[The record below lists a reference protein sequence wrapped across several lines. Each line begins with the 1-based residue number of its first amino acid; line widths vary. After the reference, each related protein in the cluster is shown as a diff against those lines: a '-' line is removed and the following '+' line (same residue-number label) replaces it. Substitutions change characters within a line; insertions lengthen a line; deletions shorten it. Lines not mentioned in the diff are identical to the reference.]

1 LALAKE
7 NKITIMYTGKF
18 FNERAKSIGLVLVLV
33 ALACLIVYELRYFS
47 SSVLGAFT
55 LYMLLRKPHKRLL
68 AKGWHN
74 TLAVLTLVLSTFLV
88 IIIIGGG
95 ISMVVY
101 TKIQYFDPQ
110 TILDNLKLFHET
122 TIQKWGHAISLDEIF
137 VKGTQWL
144 GSALPGVLSATGNV
158 IANVIL
164 MIFVLFFM
172 LQGSEKFEEGLENFL
187 PISKENIRLLKKE
200 TNHMVI
206 SNAIGI
212 PVIMVLQ
219 GSLSA
224 LAYWFTG
231 AGDPIVW
238 GILTGFAGLIPVI
251 GTVVIWIPLA
261 INLLIGGYIWQGVV
275 LLIWGACVISLI
287 DNGFRMIFLKKYA
300 NVHPLIPLFG
310 VILGINLFGFWGI
323 IFGPLVISGFLLLVK
338 IYHSE
343 FRAV

>member
-1 LALAKE
+1 
-7 NKITIMYTGKF
+7 MYTGKF
-18 FNERAKSIGLVLVLV
+18 FNERAKSIVFFLILVLLGCV
-33 ALACLIVYELRYFS
+33 IVYELRYFS

-68 AKGWHN
+68 AKKWHN
-74 TLAVLTLVLSTFLV
+74 TPAVLMLALLTFLV

-101 TKIQYFDPQ
+101 TKIQNFEPQ
-110 TILDNLKLFHET
+110 TILDNLKLFHDT
-122 TIQKWGHAISLDEIF
+122 TIQKWGHSISLDDIV
-137 VKGTQWL
+137 VKGVQWL
-144 GSALPGVLSATGNV
+144 GTALPGVLSATGNV

-172 LQGSEKFEEGLENFL
+172 LQGSEKFEEGLENLL

-212 PVIMVLQ
+212 PLIMTFQ
-219 GSLSA
+219 AMLSA
-224 LAYWFTG
+224 LGYWFTG
-231 AGDPIVW
+231 AGDPVVW

-251 GTVVIWIPLA
+251 GTVVVWAPLA
-261 INLLIGGYIWQGVV
+261 INLLVGGQIWQGVV
-275 LLIWGACVISLI
+275 LLVWGVCVISLI

-310 VILGINLFGFWGI
+310 VVLGINLFGFWGI

-343 FRAV
+343 FRAVS

>member
-1 LALAKE
+1 
-7 NKITIMYTGKF
+7 MYTGKI
-18 FNERAKSIGLVLVLV
+18 FNERAKAITFLVVL
-33 ALACLIVYELRYFS
+33 ASLACLIVYELRYFS

-55 LYMLLRKPHKRLL
+55 LYVLLRKPYRNLL
-68 AKGWHN
+68 AKGWHK
-74 TLAVLTLVLSTFLV
+74 TVAVIMLVVATFLAIFV
-88 IIIIGGG
+88 IGGG
-95 ISMVVY
+95 ISVVVY
-101 TKIQYFDPQ
+101 TKIDRFDPQ
-110 TILDNLKLFHET
+110 TILENLRLLHDT
-122 TIQKWGHAISLDEIF
+122 TIQKWGHTISPEDMV
-137 VKGTQWL
+137 VKGVQWI

-164 MIFVLFFM
+164 MVFVLFFM
-172 LQGSEKFEEGLENFL
+172 LQGSEKFEQGLDSFL
-187 PISKENIRLLKKE
+187 PISKENIRLLKRE
-200 TNHMVI
+200 TNHMII

-219 GSLSA
+219 ATLSA
-224 LAYWFTG
+224 LAYGFTG

-251 GTVVIWIPLA
+251 GTVVIWVPLA
-261 INLLIGGYIWQGVV
+261 INLLIGGYLWQGIV
-275 LLIWGACVISLI
+275 LLIWGVCIISLI

-343 FRAV
+343 FRTI

>member
-1 LALAKE
+1 
-7 NKITIMYTGKF
+7 MYTGKF
-18 FNERAKSIGLVLVLV
+18 FNERAKAIAFVLILVSLLF
-33 ALACLIVYELRYFS
+33 LIVYELRYFS

-55 LYMLLRKPHKRLL
+55 LYMLLRKPYRRLR
-68 AKGWHN
+68 AKGWHK
-74 TLAVLTLVLSTFLV
+74 TMAVLTLVVSTFLV
-88 IIIIGGG
+88 IIVVGGG
-95 ISMVVY
+95 IASVVY
-101 TKIQYFDPQ
+101 SKMSHFDPQ

-122 TIQKWGHAISLDEIF
+122 TIQEWGHAISLDDIVE
-137 VKGTQWL
+137 KGVQWL

-164 MIFVLFFM
+164 MVFVLFSM
-172 LQGSEKFEEGLENFL
+172 LQGSEKFEDGVANFL
-187 PISKENIRLLKKE
+187 PISKENIQLLKKE

-212 PVIMVLQ
+212 PLIMVCQ
-219 GSLSA
+219 ASLSA

-261 INLLIGGYIWQGVV
+261 INLLIGGNILHGVI
-275 LLIWGACVISLI
+275 LLVWGICVISLI

-323 IFGPLVISGFLLLVK
+323 IFGPLVLSGFLSLVK
-338 IYHSE
+338 IFHSE
-343 FRAV
+343 FLKN

>member
-1 LALAKE
+1 
-7 NKITIMYTGKF
+7 MYTGKF
-18 FNERAKSIGLVLVLV
+18 FNERAKAIVFFLIL
-33 ALACLIVYELRYFS
+33 ALLGCVIVYELRYFS

-55 LYMLLRKPHKRLL
+55 LYMLLRKPHRKLL
-68 AKGWHN
+68 TKGWHN
-74 TLAVLTLVLSTFLV
+74 TLAVLLLVLLTFLV

-101 TKIQYFDPQ
+101 TKIQNFNPQ
-110 TILDNLKLFHET
+110 TILNNLKLFHDT
-122 TIQKWGHAISLDEIF
+122 TIEKWGHTIAPEGII
-137 VKGTQWL
+137 VKGAQWL
-144 GSALPGVLSATGNV
+144 GAVLPGVLSATGNV
-158 IANVIL
+158 LANVIL
-164 MIFVLFFM
+164 MVFVLFFM
-172 LQGSEKFEEGLENFL
+172 LQGSEKFEEGIENLL

-212 PVIMVLQ
+212 PLIMVCQ
-219 GSLSA
+219 ASLSA

-231 AGDPIVW
+231 AGDPVVW

-251 GTVVIWIPLA
+251 GTVVIWVPLA
-261 INLLIGGYIWQGVV
+261 INLLVAGQIWQGVV
-275 LLIWGACVISLI
+275 LLVFGGCVISLI

-343 FRAV
+343 FRAI

>member
-1 LALAKE
+1 
-7 NKITIMYTGKF
+7 MYTGNI
-18 FNERAKSIGLVLVLV
+18 FNERAKAIGFLVIL
-33 ALACLIVYELRYFS
+33 ALLGYLIIYELRYFS

-55 LYMLLRKPHKRLL
+55 LYMLLRKPYRRLL
-68 AKGWHN
+68 AKGWHK
-74 TLAVLTLVLSTFLV
+74 TLAVLLLVVLTFLA
-88 IIIIGGG
+88 IIIVGGG

-101 TKIQYFDPQ
+101 AKIQSFNPQ
-110 TILDNLKLFHET
+110 TILDNLQLFHDT
-122 TIQKWGHAISLDEIF
+122 TIQKWGHTISPEEMV
-137 VKGTQWL
+137 VKGAQWL
-144 GSALPGVLSATGNV
+144 GGVLPGMLSATGNV

-164 MIFVLFFM
+164 MVFVLFFM
-172 LQGSEKFEEGLENFL
+172 LQGSESFERGLEHFL
-187 PISKENIRLLKKE
+187 PISKGNIELLKKE

-212 PVIMVLQ
+212 PLIMMFQ
-219 GSLSA
+219 ATLSA

-231 AGDPIVW
+231 AGDPIIW

-251 GTVVIWIPLA
+251 GTVVVWAPLA
-261 INLLIGGYIWQGVV
+261 INLLISGNIWQGVV
-275 LLIWGACVISLI
+275 LLVLGCCVISLI

-343 FRAV
+343 FRTN